1 MPYSKII
8 GKIRYFCQWLFEQSF
23 EHVKT
28 LHRFILKSYLGPLVL
43 TFFIAMFILLMQFLW
58 KYIDDLVGK
67 GLDWKVIAELLMYA
81 SATLVPMA
89 LPLSTLLASLMTMGN
104 LGENNEL
111 LAMKSAGISLPK
123 ILSPLIGITIL
134 ISIGAFFFSNN
145 VLPYTNLKIT
155 TLLYSVKQQ
164 RPELAI
170 KEGVFTTLNDSYSVK
185 IGDKDPKTSLMHRI
199 MIYDHS
205 KNEGNM
211 IITYADSGYMKV
223 TTDEKN
229 LVATLYHGNTYEEME
244 EGRSMRKGTNRKYP
258 SRKQQFQEQV
268 IIFELQGKGLHRT
281 DEDLFKNG
289 YQMRNLK
296 QLTIATDS
304 LKKEYRARENTFQ
317 ENLSTSNFVQNS
329 FGNKRDS
336 THKITYRLNSDSIYK
351 ILPISYKQRIV
362 EAAILNART
371 TKNYVSSTIDEMT
384 SKGKYIARHQ
394 IEWYRKFTLS
404 FACFVFFFIGA
415 PLGAII
421 RKGGLGMPAVI
432 SVLFFVL
439 YYIITITGEK
449 FARELIWGPAAGMWL
464 SSFVLLPLGIFLS
477 YKATT
482 DSMLMNTDFYIDTAK
497 KFLKFQKRVHHK
509 IKSFKPSKG

>member
-1 MPYSKII
+1 
-8 GKIRYFCQWLFEQSF
+8 
-23 EHVKT
+23 
-28 LHRFILKSYLGPLVL
+28 
-43 TFFIAMFILLMQFLW
+43 MQFLW

-67 GLDWKVIAELLMYA
+67 GLEAKVIAELLMYA

-111 LAMKSAGISLPK
+111 LAMKSAGVSLPR
-123 ILSPLIGITIL
+123 ILSPLIGITII

-145 VLPYTNLKIT
+145 VLPYTNLKIQ

-170 KEGVFTTLNDSYSVK
+170 KDGVFTQLTDGYSVK
-185 IGDKDPKTSLMHRI
+185 VGTKDPKTSLMKRI

-205 KNEGNM
+205 KNNGNS

-229 LVATLYHGNTYEEME
+229 LIATLYNGNTYEEMP
-244 EGRSMRKGTNRKYP
+244 EGRSMVRGPSRKYP
-258 SRKQQFQEQV
+258 SRKQQFQEQI
-268 IIFELQGKGLHRT
+268 IIFELQGRGLQRS
-281 DEDLFKNG
+281 DEELFKNG
-289 YQMRNLK
+289 YQVMNLK
-296 QLTIATDS
+296 QLETTSDS
-304 LKKEYRARENTFQ
+304 LKRELDHRKKLY
-317 ENLSTSNFVQNS
+317 ENSLIKNNVTRNQFDSH
-329 FGNKRDS
+329 RDS
-336 THKITYRLNSDSIYK
+336 SRKLNYQLNSDSLYN
-351 ILPISYKQRIV
+351 ILSTDQKKATIQS
-362 EAAILNART
+362 ALSNART
-371 TKNYVSSTIDEMT
+371 TKSYISSTDEEFHY
-384 SKGKYIARHQ
+384 KEKFIVRHQ
-394 IEWYRKFTLS
+394 VEWNRKFTLS

-439 YYIITITGEK
+439 YYIITISGEK
-449 FARELIWGPAAGMWL
+449 FAKELMWSPVSGMWL

-482 DSMLMNTDFYIDTAK
+482 DSVIMNTDFYIEAAK
-497 KFLKFQKRVHHK
+497 KFLTFRRKMHLKVRM
-509 IKSFKPSKG
+509 IRRSKS